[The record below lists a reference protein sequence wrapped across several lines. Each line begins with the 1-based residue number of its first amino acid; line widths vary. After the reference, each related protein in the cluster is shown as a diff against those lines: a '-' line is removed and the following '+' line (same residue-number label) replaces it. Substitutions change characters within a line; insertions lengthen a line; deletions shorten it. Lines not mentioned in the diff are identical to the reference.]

1 MTRIAPAVVR
11 YGLSLLAVAAVVGFN
26 FALGLREHFSTPFF
40 LAAVAGCAWYGG
52 LGCGLVATVA
62 SALVLDF
69 FFVGKEFA
77 FDFDATTWVWLL
89 VFMAVAIFLNILAES
104 QRRLLAA
111 LRVEDQR
118 KTQFLGILAHE
129 LRNFLSPVSTA
140 VAVISMGSHQDETKT
155 EMCRV
160 IERQIENM
168 NRLVGDLLD
177 GARIAQG
184 KLQLHLEQLDGREA
198 LSNAIDTVQPLMIER
213 AHHLKVDLPE
223 QPLTIEADRVR
234 IEQIFVNLLTNAAK
248 YTDPNGSVWVAAER
262 DADDMVVRIRD
273 NGKGIS
279 EELLPSLFNLF
290 VQAEPGSRGGLGIGL
305 NLVQRLVHLHGGAV
319 SASSPGLGLGSEF
332 TVRLPVSTAIDRCE
346 QDVAAS
352 QRIDSRSIQTKSSTG
367 RAVKI

>member
-11 YGLSLLAVAAVVGFN
+11 YGLSILAVAAVVGFN

-52 LGCGLVATVA
+52 LGCGLLATIA
-62 SALVLDF
+62 SALALDF
-69 FFVGKEFA
+69 FFVGREWA

-89 VFMAVAIFLNILAES
+89 VFMGVAIFLNILAES
-104 QRRLLAA
+104 QRRLLMA

-140 VAVISMGSHQDETKT
+140 VAVLGMGTQQDETKA

-184 KLQLHLEQLDGREA
+184 KLHLQIEQLDGREA
-198 LSNAIDTVQPLMIER
+198 LSNAIDAVQPLMIER
-213 AHHLKVDLPE
+213 GHHLQVEMPDEPLP
-223 QPLTIEADRVR
+223 IEADRVR
-234 IEQIFVNLLTNAAK
+234 LEQIFVNLLTNAAK
-248 YTDPNGSVWVAAER
+248 YTDPNGSVWVIAER
-262 DADDMVVRIRD
+262 DADDLVVRIRD

-319 SASSPGLGLGSEF
+319 SASSAGLGLGSEF
-332 TVRLPVSTAIDRCE
+332 TVRIPASAAGCDGAQKTGASQIVDSHITSTAP
-346 QDVAAS
+346 
-352 QRIDSRSIQTKSSTG
+352 STG
-367 RAVKI
+367 DAVRI